1 VEEPTVTFEH
11 EVAQVLLR
19 YAAGRVTKDQALRWL
34 LDHRH
39 APLFPTI
46 DAIIQGQ
53 TLWRDLSVNHAGSEG
68 KIAMMNRKIG
78 LLDELKTTLLTML

>member
-34 LDHRH
+34 LDRRD
-39 APLFPTI
+39 AAIFPTI

-53 TLWRDLSVNHAGSEG
+53 TLWRDLSVNHTGSEE

-78 LLDELKTTLLTML
+78 LLDEFKTTLLTML